1 MPINIPADER
11 LDEEIRIRVTKTEK
25 SFYDSLA
32 SSYSF
37 KTGTLLRSILR
48 RTAPDYTK
56 NRFFQWSECS
66 MNCHDSSRIRPIV
79 QWHVPTSTWWRAT
92 TRKKHWSSLMT
103 FMQCFIRKST
113 TTSSWSRSPTEQ
125 ASSYE
130 CSEIYLDNKPSP
142 RVKACSFNV
151 FENSLIDVQKTFGFR
166 IIIFIYP
173 ATFPKPFVHR

>member
-56 NRFFQWSECS
+56 NRFFQ
-66 MNCHDSSRIRPIV
+66 
-79 QWHVPTSTWWRAT
+79 
-92 TRKKHWSSLMT
+92 
-103 FMQCFIRKST
+103 
-113 TTSSWSRSPTEQ
+113 
-125 ASSYE
+125 
-130 CSEIYLDNKPSP
+130 
-142 RVKACSFNV
+142 
-151 FENSLIDVQKTFGFR
+151 
-166 IIIFIYP
+166 
-173 ATFPKPFVHR
+173 